1 MSEFD
6 LILVDTSIWIRFFHV
21 AGSTEARV
29 LDHLISL
36 GLVATCAPIRA
47 EVVSGARSKQEF
59 DRLNDSFDALVALE
73 PPPEMW
79 RHIGE
84 HRFALARRG
93 HQASIVDVMIAL
105 TAQAHHA
112 ALWTLDEDFTRL
124 STVIPFVVF
133 RPHLLER

>member
-59 DRLNDSFDALVALE
+59 DRLNDFFDALVALE
-73 PPPEMW
+73 SPPEIW
-79 RHIGE
+79 RHVGE

-112 ALWTLDEDFTRL
+112 ALWTLDKDFTRL
-124 STVIPFVVF
+124 PPLIPLSLFQ
-133 RPHLLER
+133 PQASEH